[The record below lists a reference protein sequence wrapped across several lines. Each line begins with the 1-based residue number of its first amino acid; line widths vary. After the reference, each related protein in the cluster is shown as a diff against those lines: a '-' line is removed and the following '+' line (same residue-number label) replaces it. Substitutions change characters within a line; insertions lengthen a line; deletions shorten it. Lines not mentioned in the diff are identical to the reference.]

1 MSLSVQNV
9 LINSEVRHWV
19 VDWITRICT
28 SCLNVRQ
35 ERLSFLFILSKR
47 PFSVFFL
54 HVFNMLLGRD
64 NVFINSKVRYWV
76 VNRIWRNIII
86 MFDVRFQRISL
97 RFSLSKRPFTIF
109 SFHVFDVLLSINYVL
124 IDSKICYL
132 IVNRVSN
139 RIMPRISWII
149 FVLSFCF
156 SLFNMSKSLFNFRI

>member
-1 MSLSVQNV
+1 
-9 LINSEVRHWV
+9 
-19 VDWITRICT
+19 
-28 SCLNVRQ
+28 
-35 ERLSFLFILSKR
+35 
-47 PFSVFFL
+47 
-54 HVFNMLLGRD
+54 
-64 NVFINSKVRYWV
+64 
-76 VNRIWRNIII
+76 